1 MEWDMNRT
9 LFLLVALL
17 CSGPVVAQVRN
28 CESQEASFNKANAAY
43 EKVNTPAKAFF
54 RSLRQNGSS
63 SSSSLATAN
72 MKTALDGL
80 TACRDGQARDR
91 QDKKDRAKQAAD
103 YAAYAATPEGK
114 RRIAREKELNK
125 VIDGRLDMASF
136 TPRQFFAAV
145 VENPWKALGENETT
159 KYWYSYWVDRQ
170 MNGVAVILK
179 GADKG
184 IGDNF
189 TTVRFVSGFA
199 DCLRSPG
206 AYPSYLV
213 HTSVEVDDAST
224 GYPPPGYSDVPM
236 LGSVPLHRGT
246 ALAEA
251 VKRTCDA
258 VAQAH

>member
-1 MEWDMNRT
+1 MNRT

-43 EKVNTPAKAFF
+43 EKVNTPAKKFF
-54 RSLRQNGSS
+54 RSFREGGSS
-63 SSSSLATAN
+63 SSLSLATAN

-91 QDKKDRAKQAAD
+91 QDEKDRAKQAAD

-125 VIDGRLDMASF
+125 VVDGRLDVASF
-136 TPRQFFAAV
+136 TPRQFFRGV
-145 VENPWKALGENETT
+145 VDNPWRELANTDQT
-159 KYWYSYWVDRQ
+159 KYWYSYWIDHQ
-170 MNGVAVILK
+170 MGGVFVMLK

-189 TTVRFVSGFA
+189 TTVRFVSGLA
-199 DCLRSPG
+199 DCLRNPG
-206 AYPSYLV
+206 IYPSYLM

-236 LGSVPLHRGT
+236 LGDVPLQRGT

-251 VKRTCDA
+251 VKHSCDA
-258 VAQAH
+258 VTQAH